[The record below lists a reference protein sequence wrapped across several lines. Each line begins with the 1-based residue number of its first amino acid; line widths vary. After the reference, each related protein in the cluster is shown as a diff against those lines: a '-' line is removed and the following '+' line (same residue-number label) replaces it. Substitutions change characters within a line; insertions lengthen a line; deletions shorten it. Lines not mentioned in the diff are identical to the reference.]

1 MASYKKTTDAGGAT
15 VYKVQVSNGRG
26 RKVTRSW
33 RPEPGWSAK
42 TIKREL
48 DKFAANLKM
57 NWLKEPLKLGR
68 RIWRKDA

>member
-33 RPEPGWSAK
+33 RPEPG
-42 TIKREL
+42 
-48 DKFAANLKM
+48 
-57 NWLKEPLKLGR
+57 
-68 RIWRKDA
+68 